1 MHGLP
6 KVAPLDAHFVQ
17 LCEHFTGRHAAT
29 CLQQSDGQPAVRFRT
44 GELWLHGQRQAFQVF
59 AVACKDGPLLLH
71 AQRQHLHLPAPNAR
85 ADVAH
90 AVVVADFLVL
100 IPRRVLARL
109 RGELQCVL
117 RLILRPAQQHPAAR
131 GGDDLIAIEGKS
143 AEVTKGAALLPIV
156 CRTQRLCCVLD
167 QGNIML
173 AANSGNFVQLR
184 GVAVQVNDDHRLG
197 RAVQRKGAAQ
207 SGGVHIPRLPLRV
220 DKHRLRAAVGHGI
233 GGGRKGQALAKDRV
247 ACLHARED
255 HRKVQRRRTGR
266 EGDRISLAHKFAHGL
281 FKFVDVLAQRCDP
294 VLLKRIVDVLQF
306 IALVRHMRAGQ
317 QKPFIHVCLLCFSS
331 TGCQNL
337 LRSGVFAA
345 FKSATNLRHFFLP
358 LRHTEMR
365 KFIDPCILPSPT
377 RKTLGLHHFYF
388 LIVLHVEKKRNA

>member
-1 MHGLP
+1 ML
-6 KVAPLDAHFVQ
+6 
-17 LCEHFTGRHAAT
+17 
-29 CLQQSDGQPAVRFRT
+29 RF
-44 GELWLHGQRQAFQVF
+44 L
-59 AVACKDGPLLLH
+59 
-71 AQRQHLHLPAPNAR
+71 
-85 ADVAH
+85 
-90 AVVVADFLVL
+90 
-100 IPRRVLARL
+100 
-109 RGELQCVL
+109 
-117 RLILRPAQQHPAAR
+117 LRPAQQHPAAR
-131 GGDDLIAIEGKS
+131 GGDDLVAIEGQA

-156 CRTQRLCCVLD
+156 CRTQRLCCVLN

-173 AANSGNFVQLR
+173 AADSDDLIQLGR
-184 GVAVQVNDDHRLG
+184 VAVQMHRDHRLG
-197 RAVQRKGAAQ
+197 RAVQLEGTAQ
-207 SGGVHIPRLPLRV
+207 SGRIHVPSLPLRV
-220 DKHRLRAAVGHGI
+220 DEHRLCAAVDNGV
-233 GGGRKGQALAKDRV
+233 GRRGEGQALAKDRV
-247 ACLHARED
+247 PRLHARED

-281 FKFVDVLAQRCDP
+281 FKFVDVLAQRRDP
-294 VLLKRIVDVLQF
+294 VFLKCVVDVLQF

-377 RKTLGLHHFYF
+377 RKTLGLHHFYS
-388 LIVLHVEKKRNA
+388 LIILHVDKKRNA